1 VGLALL
7 LLATGLAAG
16 AGRGSVCIAALPE
29 QDDRHARISPLAS
42 RSGELPFEEPE
53 ADRTTGKPTTVRIDS
68 LEAVPVSDRNAV
80 KVSGLAFDKRHLVA
94 IRSAGM
100 AVASF
105 RFRFQDY
112 GKPDLCLWYKWGYGQ
127 WVLDDKPARIKGCT
141 CGK

>member
-1 VGLALL
+1 MGLALL

-29 QDDRHARISPLAS
+29 QDDRHARTSPLAS
-42 RSGELPFEEPE
+42 RSGELPFEAPE
-53 ADRTTGKPTTVRIDS
+53 ASGPTTVRIDS
-68 LEAVPVSDRNAV
+68 LEAIRVPERNAV
-80 KVSGLAFDKRHLVA
+80 KISGLAFDRRHLVA
-94 IRSAGM
+94 IRSGGKS
-100 AVASF
+100 VASF

-112 GKPDLCLWYKWGYGQ
+112 GKPDLCLWYKQGYGQ